1 VGDGVI
7 VFSTVGAG
15 GGAATVGGGGGGALV
30 VDTVTLTSVGVMM
43 VSLWFNH
50 HLFKLSMAD
59 GPIGN
64 CPTARKFLRDTAP
77 HVA

>member
-50 HLFKLSMAD
+50 HLVKTFWGRRDQQL
-59 GPIGN
+59 
-64 CPTARKFLRDTAP
+64 TAAELGERPAEF
-77 HVA
+77 